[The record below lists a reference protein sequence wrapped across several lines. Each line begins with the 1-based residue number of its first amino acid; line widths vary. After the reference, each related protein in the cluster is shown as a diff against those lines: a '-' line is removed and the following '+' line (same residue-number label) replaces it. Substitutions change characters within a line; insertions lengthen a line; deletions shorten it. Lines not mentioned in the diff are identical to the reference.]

1 MSTHIHPETET
12 RRFLQRFH
20 KERLLRQR
28 GMAVWLCG
36 LSGSGKST
44 IAAALEKVLHDQ
56 GHFSIVLDGDLMRS
70 GLNADLGFSDVDR
83 LENIRRTAEVA
94 KLLANQG
101 VIVIVSLITPRG
113 ELRDLARGTL
123 GEDYFEV
130 YVKANYETC
139 RQRDPKGLYAKAEA
153 GEIPSFTGLD
163 SAFEPPNSP
172 NLVLDT
178 EHSSVEDCTFELLEA
193 IRPRLG

>member
-1 MSTHIHPETET
+1 MPINIHPET
-12 RRFLQRFH
+12 RRFIQRFH
-20 KERLLRQR
+20 KERLLHQR

-44 IAAALEKVLHDQ
+44 IAAALERVLHDQ
-56 GHFSIVLDGDLMRS
+56 GHFSIVLDGDIMRS

-101 VIVIVSLITPRG
+101 VITIVSLITPRG

-139 RQRDPKGLYAKAEA
+139 RKRDPKGLYAKAEA

-163 SAFEPPNSP
+163 SIFEPPNAP
-172 NLVLDT
+172 HLVLDT
-178 EHSSVEDCTFELLEA
+178 EHNSVEDCTFELLEA
-193 IRPRLG
+193 IRPRLR

>member
-1 MSTHIHPETET
+1 MPANIHPET
-12 RRFLQRFH
+12 RRFIQRFH

-44 IAAALEKVLHDQ
+44 IAAALERVLHDQ
-56 GHFSIVLDGDLMRS
+56 GHFSIVLDGDIMRS

-139 RQRDPKGLYAKAEA
+139 RKRDPKGLYAKAEA

-163 SAFEPPNSP
+163 SVFEPPNAP

-178 EHSSVEDCTFELLEA
+178 ERNSVEDCTIELLEA
-193 IRPRLG
+193 IRPRLR

>member
-1 MSTHIHPETET
+1 MATNIHPET
-12 RRFLQRFH
+12 RRFIQRFH

-44 IAAALEKVLHDQ
+44 IAAALERVLHDQ
-56 GHFSIVLDGDLMRS
+56 GHFSIVLDGDIMRS

-83 LENIRRTAEVA
+83 LENIRRTSEVA

-139 RQRDPKGLYAKAEA
+139 RKRDPKGLYAKAEA

-163 SAFEPPNSP
+163 SVFDPPNAP

-178 EHSSVEDCTFELLEA
+178 EHNSVEDCTFELLEA
-193 IRPRLG
+193 IRPRLS